1 MYAQKEKPKENKSR
15 AVTNS
20 ATQKKS
26 SEWNEVGIVDNRP
39 ETINQKQLQDV
50 LNNTFS
56 QLTKKGGNTIAPA
69 ETLSSNNLHQSQQPL
84 GVVQREWI
92 DTENDSLSPT
102 NNNGIESLTDLIE
115 TLNHIPS
122 QAKTI
127 VPNHGSTHYRIDMQG
142 AVRRRGPIL
151 FANIQMQ
158 IGGDSIAGVICPF
171 DLSIETIRGGLRQAL
186 DDSAVL
192 EWEGEEEDELPESDH
207 LNSLLETAETYL
219 FKLDDFQAAFDD
231 AVDEISPDM
240 VSLFSESYS
249 EEKVVEEL
257 HKVKLIDVLNMYSAG
272 YISEDDRWNK
282 ENWTNSFR
290 VFSRDVIR
298 EDLMDA
304 LPMQGEL

>member
-92 DTENDSLSPT
+92 NTENDSLSST
-102 NNNGIESLTDLIE
+102 DNNGIEILTGLIK

-127 VPNHGSTHYRIDMQG
+127 VPNHGSTQYRIDMQG
-142 AVRRRGPIL
+142 AVRRGPIL

-171 DLSIETIRGGLRQAL
+171 DLSIETICGGLRQAL
-186 DDSAVL
+186 DDGALL

-249 EEKVVEEL
+249 EEKVIEEL

-272 YISEDDRWNK
+272 YISEDDRWKK

-304 LPMQGEL
+304 LPMQK